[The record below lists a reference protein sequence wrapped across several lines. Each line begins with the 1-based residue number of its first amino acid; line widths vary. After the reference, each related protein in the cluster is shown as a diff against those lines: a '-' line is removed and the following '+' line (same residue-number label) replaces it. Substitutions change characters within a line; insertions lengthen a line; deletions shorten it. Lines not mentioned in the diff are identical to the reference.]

1 MEAKV
6 ISANRLG
13 DGLVVYLKRD
23 NGWAEYISDAQV
35 YSDKVASDAAIRKAH
50 DAEEACV
57 IVNPYLIHIDENGG
71 QYNPTKYREL
81 IRAMGPTVRL
91 DLGKQAGS

>member
-23 NGWAEYISDAQV
+23 NGWSEYISDAQI
-35 YSDKVASDAAIRKAH
+35 YSDAAASDAALRKAH
-50 DAEEACV
+50 DAEEACI
-57 IVNPYLIHIDENGG
+57 IVNPYLICIDENGA

-81 IRAMGPTVRL
+81 IRAMARR
-91 DLGKQAGS
+91 

>member
-1 MEAKV
+1 METKV
-6 ISANRLG
+6 ISANRLR
-13 DGLVVYLKRD
+13 DGIVVYLKRD
-23 NGWAEYISDAQV
+23 NGWSEYISDAQV

-57 IVNPYLIHIDENGG
+57 IVNPYLIDIDENGG

-81 IRAMGPTVRL
+81 IRAMGPTVKL
-91 DLGKQAGS
+91 DLGKQVGS

>member
-23 NGWAEYISDAQV
+23 NGWSEYISDAQV
-35 YSDKVASDAAIRKAH
+35 YSDEAASDAALRKAH
-50 DAEEACV
+50 DAEEACI
-57 IVNPYLIHIDENGG
+57 IVNPYLICIDENGA

-81 IRAMGPTVRL
+81 IRAMGPTVKL
-91 DLGKQAGS
+91 DLGKQARS